1 MAYSFPVFRKGK
13 VFNTARIV
21 SSEEA
26 ARIADVIK
34 SDPRPYR
41 DAFVSALAHNN
52 GDIKWDTDLEDY
64 GDTEGSR
71 EQVRQLKKGS
81 YILDFPPVSF
91 RYDGFSV
98 KAGNSVT
105 VCRHEKQSKIWTRL
119 GCTRFG
125 ASKIKLS
132 AVEVKKFFEFASK
145 NSDQILDALTKVYFE
160 QAKMA
165 GVTLPPTEGYYFQ
178 LRAFNSTTLT
188 SRTLLDKLQSGFG
201 VSEALDD
208 QRFRTELVDYFQ
220 IALRKD
226 VGVEKIKQ
234 IIKHDEI
241 DLFGY
246 KSAEHQA
253 LFTAQIT
260 KSQTDLCGYGYD
272 DENEPTENVL
282 SRAATKDLL
291 KNYAQNF

>member
-1 MAYSFPVFRKGK
+1 MAYSFPVFRRGK
-13 VFNTARIV
+13 VFNTGRIV

-64 GDTEGSR
+64 GDTNPRAE
-71 EQVRQLKKGS
+71 VRQKNKES

-91 RYDGFSV
+91 RYGDFSI

-105 VCRHEKQSKIWTRL
+105 ICRHEKQSKIWTRL
-119 GCTRFG
+119 ACTRFG
-125 ASKIKLS
+125 GKRIKLT
-132 AVEVKKFFEFASK
+132 AVEVKKFFEVASK
-145 NSDQILDALTKVYFE
+145 NSGHILDALTKVYFD
-160 QAKMA
+160 QTKLA
-165 GVTLPPTEGYYFQ
+165 GVILPPADGYYFQ
-178 LRAFNSTTLT
+178 LRAFNSTTRA
-188 SRTLLDKLQSGFG
+188 SHTLLDKLQNGLA

-208 QRFRTELVDYFQ
+208 QRFRTELIDYFQ
-220 IALRKD
+220 IALGKE
-226 VGVEKIKQ
+226 VGLRKIKQ
-234 IIKHDEI
+234 LIKHDEI

-246 KSAEHQA
+246 KSAVHQA

-260 KSQTDLCGYGYD
+260 KSQTDLCGFGYD
-272 DENEPTENVL
+272 TENKASGNVL
-282 SRAATKDLL
+282 SRATTKDLL